1 MIRESWKRISE
12 IGVGHISNEDDKN
25 VLRFINQ
32 LNFFAVVSV
41 IGHAVILQ
49 LQLDFKYPQVFLWEL
64 SYLPL
69 AAVIQLLNALGYSKA
84 ARWFGSIS
92 VIAYISFLYIFGG
105 NYFGGSYLLLATSAL
120 PMIIFRKQ
128 VVYTFFF
135 LLHVLAFFLIYYYQQ
150 HYPPLVQLTAEEQA
164 ALYPG
169 GVVFMFLIAYASIRY
184 FIILNKT
191 YATELSKS
199 KQLVQEK
206 KEEIISSINYTHRI
220 QTSILTSELEL
231 MRTVPNA
238 FILNMP
244 KDIVSGDFFWA
255 RRTENDIY
263 FAVCDCTGH
272 GVPAAMISIICHNA
286 LNRAFDELEQPGPAQ
301 LFTRVQSI
309 FSESFNAEK
318 YEVNPGMEGSI
329 CRVSLKEGYL
339 SWCGAKTPL
348 WVWRDHEIIEHQ
360 PNRFAI
366 SREVTKNFFK
376 EEKISLSPGDCIF
389 LFSDG
394 YADQFGK
401 DNGKKLKKSGMRTL
415 LKQIGSLKLSEQKVI
430 LKNYIT
436 QFRGAEEQVDDICIL
451 AFQYQP
457 NSDKTDKH

>member
-1 MIRESWKRISE
+1 MMMVAWKKISE
-12 IGVGHISNEDDKN
+12 IGIRHVANDGDKN

-41 IGHAVILQ
+41 IGHAIILQ
-49 LQLDFKYPQVFLWEL
+49 LQLDYKYPQVFLWEL

-69 AAVIQLLNALGYSKA
+69 AACIYLLNTIGHAKA
-84 ARWFGSIS
+84 ARWFGSLS
-92 VIAYISFLYIFGG
+92 VIGYTSFLYIFGG
-105 NYFGGSYLLLATSAL
+105 NYFGGSYLLLVTGAL
-120 PMIIFRKQ
+120 PMIIFRRPLL
-128 VVYTFFF
+128 YTFFF
-135 LLHVLAFFLIYYYQQ
+135 LLHVIAFFLIYYYQQ
-150 HYPPLVQLTAEEQA
+150 YYPPFVNFTADEQK

-184 FIILNKT
+184 FINLNQS
-191 YATELSKS
+191 YAAELSKS
-199 KQLVQEK
+199 KQLIQEK
-206 KEEIISSINYTHRI
+206 KQEIISSINYTHRI
-220 QTSILTSELEL
+220 QTSILTSEVEL
-231 MRTVPNA
+231 MRTIPSA

-255 RRTENDIY
+255 RRTNDDIY

-286 LNRAFDELEQPGPAQ
+286 LNRAFDELDQPGPAQ

-309 FSESFNAEK
+309 FSESFNAEQ

-329 CRVSLKEGYL
+329 CRISLQEGAM

-360 PNRFAI
+360 PNRFGI

-376 EEKISLSPGDCIF
+376 EEKIGLSPGDCIF
-389 LFSDG
+389 LFTDG

-401 DNGKKLKKSGMRTL
+401 DSGKKLKKSGMRTL
-415 LKQIGSLKLSEQKVI
+415 LKQIGSMKLSEQKSI

-451 AFQYQP
+451 AYQYHP
-457 NSDKTDKH
+457 ESEIKDK